1 MRKIIL
7 TSLFAFISV
16 SLLIAKENVNND
28 HRTGGGPGGGGD
40 HTLASCNKSTAQTD
54 LDINNIRTKIFING
68 DMWWDLVGTATYEVP
83 KGSGK
88 HSLFAGA
95 VWVGGY
101 DNSHNLRVAA
111 QTYRQSGDDFW
122 PGPVNITTTDVTPDV
137 CTKFDR
143 HFRVTRDE
151 VQQAIALWSDANG
164 GYPAGYVPPQ
174 VMQDWPG
181 NGDDAEHGA
190 GAGYVH
196 FLAPFFDRNVD
207 GIYDWQD
214 GDYPYFEFNSSAPV
228 CDDRMLG
235 DQSLWWVFN
244 DVGNVHRETDSQF
257 PIGLEI
263 QAQAFAFATNDEI
276 NNMSFYKYK
285 IINRNTTTNIDS
297 CYFGAWVDPDLG
309 NYLDDYVG
317 CDVKRG
323 FGYCYNGDA
332 NDEGIAGYGFNP
344 PAVGVDFFQ
353 GPAADVGDHR
363 DNDRD
368 SCIDCTFI
376 PNAEGGIDT
385 VPDTEVPELIIMS
398 KFVYYNNNNDAI
410 VGNPS
415 GAEDYYGYL
424 KGIWRNNSPMSYG
437 GNGHG
442 GGFGG
447 TTDLCDFM
455 FPGNSDPNHWGTN
468 GLPEADWDEV
478 TAQNIPDDRRFLQ
491 SSGPFTLKPGAVN
504 FITTGAVWARAT
516 NGGPL
521 ASVRLVRQADDY
533 AQALFNNCFKV
544 VDGPDAPE
552 MTIRE
557 LDKEII
563 LSIDNSK
570 LSNNY
575 KEQYS
580 EVDPNTTVASYY
592 NFQGY
597 QIFQTVD
604 PFVSVNDVHNPD
616 KARLVVQCDVKDG
629 VSQIVNNYFDQVT
642 QGWTP
647 LEEVNGGDNG
657 LKHTFRVTNDLFATG
672 DPTMVNHKT
681 YYFLSVAYAYNAG
694 ESASDPYSPTGRNQ
708 PYKSGRKNIKIY
720 TAIPHITDPEAYG
733 TELSASYGDGPEIT
747 RIEGTGNGHQLG
759 GDRLALD
766 LKRNSD
772 YNKLFSAPFMIDH
785 PTYERAKGPVD
796 IRIYDPVAIQ
806 GGDFEIRMVAHL
818 DSVTDPKGHDVV
830 RDTFITT
837 VPANYLDTSYFYDY
851 NNPILDSAGI
861 VNDTIAMN
869 LDTTGLIIT
878 FPNDTVY
885 LVDTTY
891 TIDTLVVYDTTYN
904 DTGFATSQHIDSTTN
919 YVITDTLWVLK
930 NTTTGVID
938 TSLKTLSSP
947 YDQLFPNYGFSIN
960 MAQTPKTARE
970 PGDDATGGAGFI
982 NSSISYD
989 SPTQRWWGGV
999 NDFDADPNLNWIRSG
1014 KEDATDYKF
1023 LSGEFDG
1030 QQVYEKIINGSWAP
1044 YRFTSY
1050 DISTNGPANNANSFG
1065 QNRFYNQASV
1075 DVVITTD
1082 KSKWSRCPVVEE
1094 SYSDTLAVSLNPGTA
1109 RRMKL
1114 RQSLSLDINGNTIVG
1129 DTGWSFFPG
1138 YAVNLETG
1146 ERLQMAFGENSYYGP
1161 QHGYSSG
1168 TGSDMKWNPNTL
1180 VTDTDRYGRYILG
1193 GRHVIY
1199 VFAHT
1204 SAMGIYNGTKALGD
1218 SITKT
1223 TATNKTWGSCMWVGY
1238 PALASGEALPDF
1250 YGTGGGYSNDVTI
1263 RIRVAK
1269 PYSKYNPNPVAL
1281 NDSFPYY
1288 KFSTNDLVPLSNN
1301 VEKAK
1306 TALDLINVVPNPYY
1320 AYSAYEKNQLDYRV
1334 KIVNLP
1340 PKCTVTIFTPSGTL
1354 IRKYKRDVAG
1364 DNTAGG
1370 IFDPKADLNLESSI
1384 DWDLKNSAGIPVA
1397 SGLYI
1402 IHVEA
1407 PNVGEKTI
1415 KFFGVLRPI
1424 DLDTF

>member
-7 TSLFAFISV
+7 TSLFTVLSV
-16 SLLIAKENVNND
+16 SLLSAKENVNSG
-28 HRTGGGPGGGGD
+28 HRNGPIGGD
-40 HTLASCNKSTAQTD
+40 HVLASCNKSTAQTD

-101 DNSHNLRVAA
+101 DDSHNLRVAA

-122 PGPVNITTTDVTPDV
+122 PGPVNVTTTDVTPDV

-151 VQQAIALWSDANG
+151 VQQAIAFFDVNAG
-164 GYPAGYVPPQ
+164 GYPAGYLPPQ

-181 NGDDAEHGA
+181 NGDDPEHGA
-190 GAGYVH
+190 GLGYVH
-196 FLAPFFDRNVD
+196 YLAPFFDRNVD
-207 GIYDWQD
+207 GVYNWED
-214 GDYPYFEFNSSAPV
+214 GDYPYFEFNSIAPV

-244 DVGNVHRETDSQF
+244 DVGNVHRETDSQY

-297 CYFGAWVDPDLG
+297 CYFGAWCDPDLG

-353 GPAADVGDHR
+353 GPAADTGDNV

-368 SCIDCTFI
+368 SCTDCTFI
-376 PNAEGGIDT
+376 PNAQGLIDT
-385 VPDTEVPELIIMS
+385 ISDTIVPELIIMS
-398 KFVYYNNNNDAI
+398 KFVYYDNNNDA
-410 VGNPS
+410 VNGNPN
-415 GAEDYYGYL
+415 GAEDYYDYL
-424 KGIWRNNSPMSYG
+424 QGIWRNGNRMTYG
-437 GNGHG
+437 GNGKG
-442 GGFGG
+442 GGTGA
-447 TTDLCDFM
+447 TNDVCNFM
-455 FPGNSDPNHWGTN
+455 FPGNSDPYDWGTN

-478 TAQNIPDDRRFLQ
+478 AAGNVPDDRRFLQ
-491 SSGPFTLKPGAVN
+491 SSGPFTLLPGAVN
-504 FITTGAVWARAT
+504 YITTGAVWARAT

-544 VDGPDAPE
+544 IDGPDAPE

-575 KEQYS
+575 KEKYS
-580 EVDPNTTVASYY
+580 DPDPNTTQVSYY

-604 PFVSVNDVHNPD
+604 PFVTVSDVHNPD

-629 VSQIVNNYFDQVT
+629 VSQIVNNIFDQTT

-647 LEEVNGGDNG
+647 IEEVNGSDNG
-657 LKHTFRVTNDLFATG
+657 LKHTFRVTNDLFASG

-681 YYFLSVAYAYNAG
+681 YYFLAVAYAYNSG
-694 ESASDPYSPTGRNQ
+694 ESASDPYVPTGRNK
-708 PYKSGRKNIKIY
+708 PYLAGRKNIKIY
-720 TAIPHITDPEAYG
+720 TAIPHSPDPENYG
-733 TELSASYGDGPEIT
+733 TVLSASYGDGPEIT
-747 RIEGTGNGHQLG
+747 RLEGTGNGHQLG
-759 GDRLALD
+759 SDRLALD
-766 LKRNSD
+766 LKRDAD
-772 YNKLFSAPFMIDH
+772 YNNLFVAPYMISH

-796 IRIYDPVAIQ
+796 IRIYDPISIE
-806 GGDFEIRMVAHL
+806 GGLFKLKEIAKV
-818 DSVTDPKGHDVV
+818 
-830 RDTFITT
+830 DTFED
-837 VPANYLDTSYFYDY
+837 AS
-851 NNPILDSAGI
+851 
-861 VNDTIAMN
+861 DTIN
-869 LDTTGLIIT
+869 HDK
-878 FPNDTVY
+878 Y
-885 LVDTTY
+885 LGTY
-891 TIDTLVVYDTTYN
+891 TDTIPHYIAV
-904 DTGFATSQHIDSTTN
+904 
-919 YVITDTLWVLK
+919 DTLWVLS
-930 NTTTGVID
+930 NPAAGTTD
-938 TSLKTLSSP
+938 TSLKSILSP

-960 MAQTPKTARE
+960 MAQTPQNAYQ
-970 PGDDATGGAGFI
+970 PGDDATGGAGYI
-982 NSSISYD
+982 NSSIAYE

-999 NDFDADPNLNWIRSG
+999 YDFDGDPGLNWIRSG
-1014 KEDATDYKF
+1014 KETSTDYKF
-1023 LSGEFDG
+1023 NSGEFDG
-1030 QQVYEKIINGSWAP
+1030 QQVYEKIVGGSWAP

-1050 DISTNGPANNANSFG
+1050 DYLNNGPANNSNAFG
-1065 QNRFYNQASV
+1065 QNRFYNQASI
-1075 DVVITTD
+1075 DVVITSD
-1082 KSKWSRCPVVEE
+1082 KSKWSYCPVIEQ
-1094 SYSDTLAVSLNPGTA
+1094 SYSDTLTVSVTTSDA
-1109 RRMKL
+1109 KRMKL
-1114 RQSLSLDINGNTIVG
+1114 RQSFSIDKNGNTVAG
-1129 DTGWSFFPG
+1129 DTGYSWFPG
-1138 YAVNLETG
+1138 YAVNVETG
-1146 ERLQMAFGENSYYGP
+1146 ERLNIAFGENSYYGP
-1161 QHGYSSG
+1161 THGYANG
-1168 TGSDMKWNPNTL
+1168 NGEDMKWNPNSL
-1180 VTDTDRYGRYILG
+1180 LTDTDAYGKYILG

-1199 VFAHT
+1199 VFSHT
-1204 SAMGIYNGTKALGD
+1204 AYVGAYDGTKALGD

-1223 TATNKTWGSCMWVGY
+1223 STWNRTWGNCMWVGY
-1238 PALASGEALPDF
+1238 PLLSSGEQLPDF
-1250 YGTGGGYSNDVTI
+1250 YGTGNGYKNDVTI

-1269 PYSKYNPNPVAL
+1269 PYAKFNPNAVAL
-1281 NDSFPYY
+1281 NDSFPLYQ
-1288 KFSTNDLVPLSNN
+1288 FSTNDLVPKTRNG
-1301 VEKAK
+1301 EKAK
-1306 TALDLINVVPNPYY
+1306 SALDNINVVPNPYY
-1320 AYSAYEKNQLDYRV
+1320 AYSQYEKNQLDYRV

-1340 PKCTVTIFTPSGTL
+1340 PKCTVSIFTPSGTL
-1354 IRKYKRDVAG
+1354 IRKYNRDVAG

-1370 IFDPKADLNLESSI
+1370 IYDPKADLNLESSI

-1402 IHVEA
+1402 IHVES
-1407 PNVGEKTI
+1407 PGVGEKTI